1 MSQELKLPVN
11 EANLLCSYLLYSA
24 LLPSA
29 LLCFAGHSSALLCL
43 ALLCSPP
50 LLTNLVLYSDF
61 ICSAQLWSV
70 LHNINVVWSA
80 IIKEKKNFPSFYFS
94 SEQLTFPEQKQ
105 LSQMFSLRKPSRKK
119 VRNFGHCPN
128 LRDPPPPHAG
138 MDVKSLDAQTPTVVC
153 TF

>member
-43 ALLCSPP
+43 ALLLLYSTSICSPP

-94 SEQLTFPEQKQ
+94 SEQLTLPEQKQ
-105 LSQMFSLRKPSRKK
+105 LSQMFSLRKQSRHKK
-119 VRNFGHCPN
+119 FESK
-128 LRDPPPPHAG
+128 
-138 MDVKSLDAQTPTVVC
+138 KSISDRILIKTLDFYERAWVGR
-153 TF
+153 